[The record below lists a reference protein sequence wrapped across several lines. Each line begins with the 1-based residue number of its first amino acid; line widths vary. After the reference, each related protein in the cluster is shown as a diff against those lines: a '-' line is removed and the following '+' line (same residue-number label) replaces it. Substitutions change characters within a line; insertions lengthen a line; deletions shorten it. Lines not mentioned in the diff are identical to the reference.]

1 MNVTQLMV
9 VGSASG
15 SIVCGC
21 EVYRAVQPLLHCLN
35 NPEITQRPVNDSR
48 TCNVVVE
55 TEILVSLSVA
65 ELATT
70 ADAHNSGR
78 SGRTIRCFQY
88 TLQAGPDGPLLAS
101 AHQGDHRS
109 HKLALLTYLWV
120 G

>member
-1 MNVTQLMV
+1 M
-9 VGSASG
+9 
-15 SIVCGC
+15 
-21 EVYRAVQPLLHCLN
+21 
-35 NPEITQRPVNDSR
+35 
-48 TCNVVVE
+48 E

-65 ELATT
+65 ELAST

-78 SGRTIRCFQY
+78 SDRTIRCFQY